1 MLPKK
6 QINVIILFSK
16 SYTSNSLKMKEEYY
30 TLKLNR
36 RKAKLKYA
44 ISFVDRLINS
54 SDKSSIKKN
63 LSQIWK
69 LSGLSKNEFDALFI
83 KNKGVD
89 IYQYC
94 RDTNTDCKC

>member
-1 MLPKK
+1 MKDEYST
-6 QINVIILFSK
+6 FK
-16 SYTSNSLKMKEEYY
+16 SNT
-30 TLKLNR
+30 
-36 RKAKLKYA
+36 RKVKLKYA
-44 ISFVDRLINS
+44 ISLADRLINS
-54 SDKSSIKKN
+54 SDKSSIKAD

-69 LSGLSKNEFDALFI
+69 TTGLSKNEFDALFI

>member
-1 MLPKK
+1 MFPKK

-36 RKAKLKYA
+36 RKVKLKYA
-44 ISFVDRLINS
+44 ISLVDRLINS
-54 SDKSSIKKN
+54 SDKSSIKAD

-69 LSGLSKNEFDALFI
+69 LSDLSKNEFDALFI

>member
-69 LSGLSKNEFDALFI
+69 LSGLSKNEFDVLFL
-83 KNKGVD
+83 KDKGVD

>member
-1 MLPKK
+1 MHPKK

-36 RKAKLKYA
+36 RKVKLKYA
-44 ISFVDRLINS
+44 ISLVDRLINS

-69 LSGLSKNEFDALFI
+69 LSGLSKNEFDVLFL
-83 KNKGVD
+83 KDKGVD

>member
-1 MLPKK
+1 M
-6 QINVIILFSK
+6 
-16 SYTSNSLKMKEEYY
+16 SNQNSAIQLNRTKA
-30 TLKLNR
+30 TLKF
-36 RKAKLKYA
+36 A
-44 ISFVDRLINS
+44 ISFVDTLINS
-54 SDKSSIKKN
+54 SDKSSIKTD

-94 RDTNTDCKC
+94 RDTETDCKC

>member
-1 MLPKK
+1 MLNDNETF
-6 QINVIILFSK
+6 I
-16 SYTSNSLKMKEEYY
+16 
-30 TLKLNR
+30 LNR

-44 ISFVDRLINS
+44 ISLVDTLINS
-54 SDKSSIKKN
+54 SDKSSIKTD

-89 IYQYC
+89 VYQYC
-94 RDTNTDCKC
+94 RDTDTDCKC

>member
-1 MLPKK
+1 M
-6 QINVIILFSK
+6 FSK

-69 LSGLSKNEFDALFI
+69 LSGLSKNEFDVLFL
-83 KNKGVD
+83 KDKGVD

>member
-1 MLPKK
+1 
-6 QINVIILFSK
+6 
-16 SYTSNSLKMKEEYY
+16 MKNEYY
-30 TLKLNR
+30 KFKSNT

-44 ISFVDRLINS
+44 ISLADRLINCQ
-54 SDKSSIKKN
+54 DKSSIKTD

-69 LSGLSKNEFDALFI
+69 LTGLSKNEFDALFI

-94 RDTNTDCKC
+94 RDTNADCKC

>member
-1 MLPKK
+1 
-6 QINVIILFSK
+6 
-16 SYTSNSLKMKEEYY
+16 MKIKDEYY

-36 RKAKLKYA
+36 GKAKLKYA
-44 ISFVDRLINS
+44 ISLADRLINS
-54 SDKSSIKKN
+54 SDKSSIKAD

>member
-1 MLPKK
+1 MHT
-6 QINVIILFSK
+6 FK
-16 SYTSNSLKMKEEYY
+16 SNT
-30 TLKLNR
+30 
-36 RKAKLKYA
+36 RKVKLKYA
-44 ISFVDRLINS
+44 ISLVDRLINYQ
-54 SDKSSIKKN
+54 DKSSIKAD

-94 RDTNTDCKC
+94 RDTDTDCKC

>member
-1 MLPKK
+1 MNFKD
-6 QINVIILFSK
+6 
-16 SYTSNSLKMKEEYY
+16 YY
-30 TLKLNR
+30 TLKTNT

-44 ISFVDRLINS
+44 ISLADRLINHP
-54 SDKSSIKKN
+54 DKSSIKTD

-69 LSGLSKNEFDALFI
+69 LSGLSKNEFYVLFL
-83 KNKGVD
+83 KDKGVD

>member
-44 ISFVDRLINS
+44 ISLVDTLINS
-54 SDKSSIKKN
+54 SDKSSIKTD
-63 LSQIWK
+63 LSRIWK
-69 LSGLSKNEFDALFI
+69 LSGLSKKEFDTLFI
-83 KNKGVD
+83 KNQGVD

-94 RDTNTDCKC
+94 RDKNTDCKC

>member
-1 MLPKK
+1 MHPKK

>member
-1 MLPKK
+1 
-6 QINVIILFSK
+6 
-16 SYTSNSLKMKEEYY
+16 MKNEYY
-30 TLKLNR
+30 KFKSNT

-44 ISFVDRLINS
+44 ISLADRLINYQ
-54 SDKSSIKKN
+54 DKSSIKTD

-69 LSGLSKNEFDALFI
+69 LTGLSKNEFDVLFL
-83 KNKGVD
+83 KDKGVD

>member
-1 MLPKK
+1 MFSKK
-6 QINVIILFSK
+6 QINVIILYSK

-44 ISFVDRLINS
+44 ISLVNTLINS
-54 SDKSSIKKN
+54 SDKSSIKTD

-94 RDTNTDCKC
+94 RDTDTDCKC

>member
-1 MLPKK
+1 MFPKK
-6 QINVIILFSK
+6 QINVIILLSK
-16 SYTSNSLKMKEEYY
+16 SYTSNSLKMKDEYY

-54 SDKSSIKKN
+54 SDKSSIKTD

-69 LSGLSKNEFDALFI
+69 LTGLSKNEFDALFI